1 MTVTKQTPTCV
12 IQSIIAC
19 VYSEG
24 ITIKAAQQAKVTL
37 TNSDL
42 HKHFYAFQLLPGLKC
57 EIEHQDLNAHVHIA
71 INQSS

>member
-24 ITIKAAQQAKVTL
+24 ITIKAAQQAKVTF

-42 HKHFYAFQLLPGLKC
+42 HKHFYAFQLLPGLK
-57 EIEHQDLNAHVHIA
+57 V
-71 INQSS
+71 